1 MKLRLQICKL
11 FHISVKIAT
20 FLFRNTEESD
30 AKFKALFLHETFRF
44 KNSNLVLESEVVVVV
59 SK

>member
-1 MKLRLQICKL
+1 M
-11 FHISVKIAT
+11 FNISEKIAT
-20 FLFRNTEESD
+20 FFLRNTEESD

-44 KNSNLVLESEVVVVV
+44 KNSNLVLEAEVVV